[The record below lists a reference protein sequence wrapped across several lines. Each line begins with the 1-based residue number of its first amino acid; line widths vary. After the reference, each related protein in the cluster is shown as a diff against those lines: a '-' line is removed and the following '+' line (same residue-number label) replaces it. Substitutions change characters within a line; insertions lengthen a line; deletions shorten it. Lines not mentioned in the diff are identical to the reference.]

1 MELLVGIQVPRIK
14 GTYQLKVY
22 IQMVHSPIHGDS
34 WTEFKKKLLLG
45 FHRFKKQHKKRRH
58 GINK

>member
-34 WTEFKKKLLLG
+34 WTEFKKSCCSDFTDLKNSI
-45 FHRFKKQHKKRRH
+45 KKERH